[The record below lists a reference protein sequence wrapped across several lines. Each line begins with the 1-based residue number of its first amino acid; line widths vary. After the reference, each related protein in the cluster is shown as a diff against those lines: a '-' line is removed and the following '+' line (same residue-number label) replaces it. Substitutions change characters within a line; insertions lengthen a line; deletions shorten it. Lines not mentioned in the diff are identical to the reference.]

1 MTVTGPVSESYYS
14 FIRDVI
20 TACLS
25 WWFIHIMLNVIGCL
39 ETNFLHRQGCY
50 CCPSDSEK
58 GAEIQ
63 SSEITELRK
72 KARMKWEHE
81 CSRVSGSNQSLQHAL
96 PPIIETAFRG
106 IASFDVYL

>member
-1 MTVTGPVSESYYS
+1 MLLAAWKQTFCTD
-14 FIRDVI
+14 RDVI
-20 TACLS
+20 AVHLIPRKEQR
-25 WWFIHIMLNVIGCL
+25 F
-39 ETNFLHRQGCY
+39 
-50 CCPSDSEK
+50 K
-58 GAEIQ
+58 